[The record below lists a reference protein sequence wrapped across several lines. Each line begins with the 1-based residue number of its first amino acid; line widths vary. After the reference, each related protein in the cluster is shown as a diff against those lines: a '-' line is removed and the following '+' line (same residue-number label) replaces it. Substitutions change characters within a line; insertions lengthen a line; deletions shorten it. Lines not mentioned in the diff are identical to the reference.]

1 MALTET
7 GIEFK
12 VKKGL
17 LVPNNAT
24 FQDGVLY
31 FPSLDINTL
40 GEDNTFVVINDADA
54 NKALRTHDP
63 VKTVQIDGDGWALI
77 SSGSNDNII
86 NPQRINIGT
95 YYHPFGHAQS
105 ITGSIVFNDGTSE
118 GGATDDDGN
127 SIITEVSSS
136 QVNNNQTKT
145 LFTVDTT
152 YYHGMVVE
160 YVVHNNTRSKTRF
173 GTYQSVFKNSGND
186 EEFTHLTT
194 TGLST
199 VNFALAISTGTGDFE
214 FQATNTSGEVMYMTY
229 EKTLFGAEVAY

>member
-17 LVPNNAT
+17 LVPNDAT

-31 FPSLDINTL
+31 FPNLDNNINVN
-40 GEDNTFVVINDADA
+40 DNTFVVINEADDS
-54 NKALRTHDP
+54 KALRTHDP
-63 VKTVQIDGDGWALI
+63 VTTVQISGDGQVLI
-77 SSGSNDNII
+77 SSGSNDSIY
-86 NPQRINIGT
+86 NPDRIRIGT
-95 YYHPFGHAQS
+95 YYHPFGYAQS
-105 ITGSIVFNDGTSE
+105 ITGSIVFNDGTSQ

-160 YVVHNNTRSKTRF
+160 YVVHNSSRSKTKF
-173 GTYQSVFKNSGND
+173 GTYQSVFKNGGAD
-186 EEFTHLTT
+186 EKFTHLTT

-199 VNFALAISTGTGDFE
+199 VNFSLAVNTGISTFAFE
-214 FQATNTSGEVMYMTY
+214 ATNTSGEVMYMTY